1 MKARLFL
8 VGMMALL
15 LAACSSAEAGG
26 PPVTVET
33 GIDPDAWALVPAGEF
48 LMGQF
53 EERTPV
59 DYDYEIMVTHVTNA
73 QFAEFLNAALADETI
88 HFNDEKTEILGFYP
102 GDEFHGYRHEERI
115 DAGDWLLYP
124 VTEEGV
130 RLDFDGETFA
140 PKAGYENH
148 PATFVTWFGA
158 RAYCEYYEGRLPSGA
173 EWEKAARGTED
184 ARPYPWGFEIERN
197 NANFYASRDPFE
209 EGVGRQGDTTPVGYY
224 NGETYG
230 DYETLDSPSPYGV
243 YDMGGNVWQWTSD
256 VYDKQHYRYMR
267 GGSKGEYEH
276 FLRVWMTNN
285 AAPYYASP
293 SVGFRCAR
301 DVDTAE

>member
-1 MKARLFL
+1 
-8 VGMMALL
+8 MMALL

-53 EERTPV
+53 EERTPLITTMRSWCTRDQRAV
-59 DYDYEIMVTHVTNA
+59 RRI
-73 QFAEFLNAALADETI
+73 LNAALADETN

-102 GDEFHGYRHEERI
+102 GDEFHAPARGRI

-173 EWEKAARGTED
+173 EWEKPRAARRMLVRTRG
-184 ARPYPWGFEIERN
+184 
-197 NANFYASRDPFE
+197 ASRSSAITRTSTPAATPS
-209 EGVGRQGDTTPVGYY
+209 RKAWGDRATRRRLATT
-224 NGETYG
+224 TARRMG

-243 YDMGGNVWQWTSD
+243 YDMGGNVWQWTATCTTSSTIATCAAGA
-256 VYDKQHYRYMR
+256 KAN
-267 GGSKGEYEH
+267 
-276 FLRVWMTNN
+276 TNI
-285 AAPYYASP
+285 
-293 SVGFRCAR
+293 FCACG
-301 DVDTAE
+301 

>member
-8 VGMMALL
+8 ICMIALL
-15 LAACSSAEAGG
+15 IAACSSAEAGE
-26 PPVTVET
+26 PPVTDT

-53 EERTPV
+53 EKPTAV
-59 DYDYEIMVTHVTNA
+59 DYDYEIMVTLVTNA
-73 QFAEFLNAALADETI
+73 QYAEFLNAALADETI
-88 HFNDEKTEILGFYP
+88 HFNDDQTEVLGFYP

-124 VTEEGV
+124 VNEEGA
-130 RLDFDGETFA
+130 RLNFASEAFA

-148 PATFVTWFGA
+148 PVTFVTWFGA
-158 RAYCEYYEGRLPSGA
+158 RAYCDYTGGRLPSGA

-184 ARPYPWGFEIERN
+184 ARPYAWGFEVKRS

-209 EGVGRQGDTTPVGYY
+209 KSAGKQGDTTPVGYY
-224 NGETYG
+224 NGNTYG
-230 DYETLDSPSPYGV
+230 DYETIDSPSPYGV

-256 VYDKQHYRYMR
+256 VYARQHYRYMR

-276 FLRVWMTNN
+276 YLRVWMTNN
-285 AAPYYASP
+285 AAPYFTSP
-293 SVGFRCAR
+293 GVGFRCVR
-301 DVDTAE
+301 DVNAAE